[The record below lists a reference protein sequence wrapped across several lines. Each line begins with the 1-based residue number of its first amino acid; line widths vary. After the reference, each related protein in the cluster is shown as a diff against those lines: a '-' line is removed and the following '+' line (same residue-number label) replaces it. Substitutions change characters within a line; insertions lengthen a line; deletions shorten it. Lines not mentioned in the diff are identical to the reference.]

1 MNKNLTQVI
10 SNDSDENEK
19 NNLNGSENMP
29 KNSTVVVVANDHM
42 PNNDDF
48 EKSNNSNDRQKITAT
63 RLNENNQRIPFV
75 MEVILDLKT
84 IQLWDREKYFKRNNL
99 AAMWHLRVLFLLGR
113 DEGRG
118 TRDKKIYNTLSS
130 RMGLVSENI
139 FLHPTRYNSIK

>member
-1 MNKNLTQVI
+1 LNKNLTQVI

-42 PNNDDF
+42 NNDDF

-99 AAMWHLRVLFLLGR
+99 AAM
-113 DEGRG
+113 
-118 TRDKKIYNTLSS
+118 
-130 RMGLVSENI
+130 
-139 FLHPTRYNSIK
+139 

>member
-118 TRDKKIYNTLSS
+118 TRDKK
-130 RMGLVSENI
+130 NI
-139 FLHPTRYNSIK
+139 QYIK

>member
-42 PNNDDF
+42 NNDDF

-118 TRDKKIYNTLSS
+118 TRDQKKYTI
-130 RMGLVSENI
+130 
-139 FLHPTRYNSIK
+139 H

>member
-29 KNSTVVVVANDHM
+29 KNSTVVFVANDHM

-118 TRDKKIYNTLSS
+118 TRDKK
-130 RMGLVSENI
+130 NI
-139 FLHPTRYNSIK
+139 QYIK